1 MDLRDDKV
9 NEDQQDPP
17 AAQETKETLEK
28 MDRRV
33 LMVHLVLLEPQA
45 RGASW
50 DSLGRE
56 ENVGCR
62 VCLVQGVHQ
71 GNRDLQ
77 ALPETRAL
85 QVQWGLL
92 GPTDLVVI
100 PVPMALQD
108 LTVPQAKL
116 ASWDRGATEETLVL
130 RAWLD
135 LRDFLDLQVLLVLQD
150 LLEDEET
157 LAPEGLW
164 DRQDQLERGD

>member
-1 MDLRDDKV
+1 
-9 NEDQQDPP
+9 
-17 AAQETKETLEK
+17 
-28 MDRRV
+28 
-33 LMVHLVLLEPQA
+33 MVHLVLLEPQA

-62 VCLVQGVHQ
+62 VCLVQGSVLSHVDLYSCLYLCYSMMFCSCFRVHQ

-100 PVPMALQD
+100 PVPM
-108 LTVPQAKL
+108 
-116 ASWDRGATEETLVL
+116 
-130 RAWLD
+130 
-135 LRDFLDLQVLLVLQD
+135 
-150 LLEDEET
+150 
-157 LAPEGLW
+157 
-164 DRQDQLERGD
+164 